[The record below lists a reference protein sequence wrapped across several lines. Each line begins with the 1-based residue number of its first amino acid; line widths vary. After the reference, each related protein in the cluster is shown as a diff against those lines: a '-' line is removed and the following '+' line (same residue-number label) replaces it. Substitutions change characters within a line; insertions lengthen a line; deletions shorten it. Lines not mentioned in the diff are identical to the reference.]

1 VIKKANLQ
9 TRLLLSY
16 LLVFIVGIGSYII
29 ATKISSP
36 RFFTLYLEQLEGIGY
51 KLRYVRAPL
60 VRGFVVGSDQGT
72 IWSLIVSGAAAGGL
86 SYWISQRIVKPL
98 LRMERIT
105 QQFAAGHF
113 DEQMPMNLTP
123 ELNQLAMSFNRMAA
137 SLKEVEK
144 RRRELISDVTHEL
157 RTPLTIVR
165 GYLEQLADG
174 TIEPSPEIYQRLTRV
189 TTRLERLVNDLQE
202 LSKAEA
208 GSLSIKL
215 RPTNLRPLLEVLV
228 KRLSEQLLEGGPVLR
243 LESPFVL
250 PLVLADPDRVEQI
263 LVNLLGNAI
272 RYTDQGAIMLRVW
285 SEPQQLWIAVVDTG
299 QGIAPEDLPYIFE
312 RFWRAEQSRF
322 QHPGGTGIGLAI
334 TRRLVELQGGQIKVE
349 SKLNRGSTFQF
360 SLPLA

>member
-1 VIKKANLQ
+1 MIKKANLQ
-9 TRLLLSY
+9 TRLVLSY
-16 LLVFIVGIGSYII
+16 LLVSLVGASSYV
-29 ATKISSP
+29 AVTKISSP
-36 RFFTLYLEQLEGIGY
+36 RFFTLYLEQLEGVGFR
-51 KLRYVRAPL
+51 LRYARAPL
-60 VRGFVVGSDQGT
+60 VDGFVVASDQGT

-98 LRMERIT
+98 LQMERIT
-105 QQFAAGHF
+105 QKFAAGHL
-113 DEQMPMNLTP
+113 DERMPTNSTP
-123 ELNQLAMSFNRMAA
+123 ELNQLATSFNRMAA

-144 RRRELISDVTHEL
+144 HRRELISDVTHEL

-165 GYLEQLADG
+165 GYLEELADG
-174 TIEPSPEIYQRLTRV
+174 TIEPSPEIYQRLARV
-189 TTRLERLVNDLQE
+189 TTRLERLVNDLQD

-208 GSLSIKL
+208 GSLAIKL

-243 LESPFVL
+243 LECPSLL
-250 PLVLADPDRVEQI
+250 PLVLADPDRVEQV

-272 RYTDQGAIMLRVW
+272 RYTAQGAIILRVW

-299 QGIAPEDLPYIFE
+299 HGIAPEDLPHIFE
-312 RFWRAEQSRF
+312 RFWRTEWSRF

-334 TRRLVELQGGQIKVE
+334 TQRLVELQGGQLKVE
-349 SKLNRGSTFQF
+349 SQLNQGSTFQF